1 MQSLQRGSGFKQFSL
16 CAQHIYLK
24 WKLYQLNSIKLSQPP
39 ISILPPIY
47 KKQKD
52 TTFQGET
59 MYLDH
64 VSCCS
69 FNEELGHAKVSL
81 ISIIQNPQL
90 PKLKLN
96 TQIGPTDQIA
106 LHLQTF
112 FFFFFVQV
120 FLRLGPPSAAAGGT
134 F

>member
-1 MQSLQRGSGFKQFSL
+1 
-16 CAQHIYLK
+16 
-24 WKLYQLNSIKLSQPP
+24 
-39 ISILPPIY
+39 
-47 KKQKD
+47 
-52 TTFQGET
+52 

-81 ISIIQNPQL
+81 ISIIQNPQM